1 MSQSAATM
9 RAAPA
14 AAPRAV
20 PARVRRLASRRRARV
35 APVAAGG
42 GLFGAARDLDV
53 ASAVADAKAL
63 ELELSRDVWKAVD
76 AATAAAT
83 DALQS
88 AAAASTS
95 SLAGAAS
102 DVAASAAARI
112 SAAVPDPVAERL
124 AAAVDAAA
132 AALPGDLAASA
143 GSLPALPALV
153 LAAVAAALARA
164 AAGGGGAGAG
174 MDEWAALAA
183 AEGGAEPAELREY
196 DPAAI
201 QRYFRRRPLT
211 FLRRTA
217 RSGASLG
224 SFGVKLWLDRK
235 VLGEEPSEARKAAV
249 DAKRAAQLRDLLVS
263 LGPTYVKL
271 GQVLSSRQDLLPKAY
286 ILELRTLQD
295 AVPPFDDAL
304 ARRILDAELGAANAK
319 KLALSAAPIASASL
333 GQVYK
338 GSISRSDGSTEAVA
352 VKVQRPGA
360 LAAISLDVGIIRS
373 FAEPWRRFK
382 GLNTDLE
389 SLVDEWGRRFVEE
402 LDYTREANN
411 GERFRLAMES
421 RPDLAGVVTAAPV
434 IKGASTRRVLTTGW
448 IDGQRLDTSE
458 EGDVP
463 RLCAVALASYL
474 AMLLDIGLLHADP
487 HPGNLFRTADGKLC
501 ILDWGLVTPVSPELS
516 TAILSF
522 IAHLVSKDFER
533 VPADLDAM
541 GFIPPGKRE
550 AMEDAGVASAI
561 GLLFSALAKGGGAEG
576 FRQELGLPDEDK
588 IKEIRKELKGVK
600 DMKLRR
606 EKFLEASGGAES
618 KVGQLTRDLEGIQEK
633 YGNIFQIPS
642 YFGYIL
648 RSFSVLE
655 GIGLASDKNYSIA
668 NECYPYV
675 ARRLLTDPSPETK
688 RALEQLLYGAEGP
701 KAALSVRRV
710 KQLAGAFGNY
720 SAMTGAPNGEGTTN
734 DGFERDVAV
743 ASTVAST
750 VVVGS
755 EKKTP
760 KLSKG
765 ARDALR
771 LAFDPA
777 GGPVQDILLRET
789 ARYAGASLSELAEAA
804 ASAPATA
811 FVLSLARAQQSVA
824 DTLGPNRPP
833 VPTAL
838 ELFQP
843 LSRAARQTEADRETL
858 RVAAELAELVS
869 SGKPPGAAKA
879 NGASYDKKESET
891 TWVDVPVFGEI
902 PVPTRTSPF
911 SPSLP
916 GAFGIDADLAR
927 ELLEMAPELAPGAQA
942 AALRLGSTLLD
953 QAAERVAEAETEERR
968 ARERERE
975 RS

>member
-1 MSQSAATM
+1 MAQSAAVM

-14 AAPRAV
+14 PPLRVVSARA
-20 PARVRRLASRRRARV
+20 RRLASRRRAPV

-53 ASAVADAKAL
+53 TSAVSDAKAL
-63 ELELSRDVWKAVD
+63 ELELSRDMWKAVD
-76 AATAAAT
+76 AATTAAT
-83 DALQS
+83 DALLS
-88 AAAASTS
+88 ATAATTS

-102 DVAASAAARI
+102 DAAISAAARL
-112 SAAVPDPVAERL
+112 SDAVPDPVAERIG
-124 AAAVDAAA
+124 AAVDAAA
-132 AALPGDLAASA
+132 AALPGDLFASA
-143 GSLPALPALV
+143 GALPGGALLV
-153 LAAVAAALARA
+153 VAVAAALARA
-164 AAGGGGAGAG
+164 VVGGGADVG
-174 MDEWAALAA
+174 MDEWGALAA
-183 AEGGAEPAELREY
+183 SEGDAEPAELREY
-196 DPAAI
+196 DPSAI
-201 QRYFRRRPLT
+201 RRYFKSRPLT

-217 RSGASLG
+217 RSGALLG
-224 SFGVKLWLDRK
+224 SFGFKLWLDRK
-235 VLGEEPSEARKAAV
+235 VLGEEPSETKKDAV
-249 DAKRAAQLRDLLVS
+249 DARRATQLRDLLVS

-319 KLALSAAPIASASL
+319 KLALSDAPIASASL
-333 GQVYK
+333 GQVYR
-338 GSISRSDGSTEAVA
+338 GSITRSDGSVEAVA

-389 SLVDEWGRRFVEE
+389 GLVDEWGRRFVEE
-402 LDYTREANN
+402 LDYGREAEN

-576 FRQELGLPDEDK
+576 FRQELGLPDEAK
-588 IKEIRKELKGVK
+588 IKEMRKELKGVK
-600 DMKLRR
+600 DMKVRR

-655 GIGLASDKNYSIA
+655 GIGLASDKSYSIA

-675 ARRLLTDPSPETK
+675 ARRLLTDPSPGTK

-710 KQLAGAFGNY
+710 KQLAGAFGTY
-720 SAMTGAPNGEGTTN
+720 SAITGAAAPSTARATADANGAANGSDATTGAA
-734 DGFERDVAV
+734 DPSSVSRSADAR
-743 ASTVAST
+743 SS
-750 VVVGS
+750 S
-755 EKKTP
+755 SR
-760 KLSKG
+760 KLSNG

-789 ARYAGASLSELAEAA
+789 ARYAGASLSELAEAVA
-804 ASAPATA
+804 AAPATA
-811 FVLSLARAQQSVA
+811 LALSLARAQQSVA
-824 DTLGPNRPP
+824 DNLGANRPP
-833 VPTAL
+833 VPTVL

-858 RVAAELAELVS
+858 RVAAELAELAR
-869 SGKPPGAAKA
+869 GLFPTDA
-879 NGASYDKKESET
+879 NDDTNDKNERET
-891 TWVDVPVFGEI
+891 TWVDAPVFGE
-902 PVPTRTSPF
+902 VP
-911 SPSLP
+911 LP
-916 GAFGIDADLAR
+916 NAPQSAIAFDPELAR
-927 ELLEMAPELAPGAQA
+927 ELFELAPELAPGAQA
-942 AALRLGSTLLD
+942 AALRLGATLLD
-953 QAAERVAEAETEERR
+953 QAAERVAAAEAEEERG
-968 ARERERE
+968 ALQ

>member
-1 MSQSAATM
+1 
-9 RAAPA
+9 
-14 AAPRAV
+14 
-20 PARVRRLASRRRARV
+20 
-35 APVAAGG
+35 
-42 GLFGAARDLDV
+42 
-53 ASAVADAKAL
+53 
-63 ELELSRDVWKAVD
+63 
-76 AATAAAT
+76 
-83 DALQS
+83 
-88 AAAASTS
+88 
-95 SLAGAAS
+95 
-102 DVAASAAARI
+102 
-112 SAAVPDPVAERL
+112 
-124 AAAVDAAA
+124 
-132 AALPGDLAASA
+132 
-143 GSLPALPALV
+143 
-153 LAAVAAALARA
+153 
-164 AAGGGGAGAG
+164 
-174 MDEWAALAA
+174 
-183 AEGGAEPAELREY
+183 
-196 DPAAI
+196 
-201 QRYFRRRPLT
+201 
-211 FLRRTA
+211 
-217 RSGASLG
+217 
-224 SFGVKLWLDRK
+224 
-235 VLGEEPSEARKAAV
+235 
-249 DAKRAAQLRDLLVS
+249 
-263 LGPTYVKL
+263 
-271 GQVLSSRQDLLPKAY
+271 
-286 ILELRTLQD
+286 
-295 AVPPFDDAL
+295 
-304 ARRILDAELGAANAK
+304 
-319 KLALSAAPIASASL
+319 
-333 GQVYK
+333 
-338 GSISRSDGSTEAVA
+338 
-352 VKVQRPGA
+352 
-360 LAAISLDVGIIRS
+360 
-373 FAEPWRRFK
+373 
-382 GLNTDLE
+382 
-389 SLVDEWGRRFVEE
+389 
-402 LDYTREANN
+402 
-411 GERFRLAMES
+411 
-421 RPDLAGVVTAAPV
+421 
-434 IKGASTRRVLTTGW
+434 
-448 IDGQRLDTSE
+448 
-458 EGDVP
+458 
-463 RLCAVALASYL
+463 
-474 AMLLDIGLLHADP
+474 
-487 HPGNLFRTADGKLC
+487 
-501 ILDWGLVTPVSPELS
+501 
-516 TAILSF
+516 
-522 IAHLVSKDFER
+522 
-533 VPADLDAM
+533 M

-720 SAMTGAPNGEGTTN
+720 SAMTGAPNGEGDD

-879 NGASYDKKESET
+879 NGASYDEKESET

-902 PVPTRTSPF
+902 PVPTRTSLS

-916 GAFGIDADLAR
+916 SAFGIDADLAR

>member
-53 ASAVADAKAL
+53 ASTVADAKAL

-143 GSLPALPALV
+143 GSLPALPALL

-183 AEGGAEPAELREY
+183 AEGDAEPAELREY

-217 RSGASLG
+217 RSGALLG
-224 SFGVKLWLDRK
+224 SFGFKLWLDRK

-304 ARRILDAELGAANAK
+304 ARRILDAELGVANAK

-448 IDGQRLDTSE
+448 IEGQRLDTSE

-541 GFIPPGKRE
+541 GFIPAGKRE

-600 DMKLRR
+600 DMKMRR

-720 SAMTGAPNGEGTTN
+720 SAMTGAPNGGG
-734 DGFERDVAV
+734 DDDDLERDG
-743 ASTVAST
+743 SEK
-750 VVVGS
+750 GS

-869 SGKPPGAAKA
+869 SGEPRGAKA
-879 NGASYDKKESET
+879 NGASRDEKESET

-902 PVPTRTSPF
+902 PVPTRA

-916 GAFGIDADLAR
+916 SAFGIDADLAR

>member
-1 MSQSAATM
+1 M
-9 RAAPA
+9 
-14 AAPRAV
+14 
-20 PARVRRLASRRRARV
+20 PARARRLASRRRAPV
-35 APVAAGG
+35 APVSAGG
-42 GLFGAARDLDV
+42 GLFGATRDLDV

-88 AAAASTS
+88 ATAATTS
-95 SLAGAAS
+95 SLVGATS

-112 SAAVPDPVAERL
+112 VNAVPDPLAERL

-132 AALPGDLAASA
+132 AALPSDLVASS
-143 GSLPALPALV
+143 GSLPTGALL
-153 LAAVAAALARA
+153 LAAVAAALARLVS
-164 AAGGGGAGAG
+164 GGGADAG

-183 AEGGAEPAELREY
+183 SEGDDEPAELREY
-196 DPAAI
+196 DPSAI
-201 QRYFRRRPLT
+201 QKYFKSRPLT
-211 FLRRTA
+211 LLKRTA
-217 RSGASLG
+217 RSGALLG
-224 SFGVKLWLDRK
+224 SFGLKLWLDRK
-235 VLGEEPSEARKAAV
+235 MLGDEPSESKKDAV
-249 DAKRAAQLRDLLVS
+249 DKKRAAQLRLTLVS

-286 ILELRTLQD
+286 IMELRTLQD

-319 KLALSAAPIASASL
+319 KLALSSAPIASASL

-338 GSISRSDGSTEAVA
+338 GSIARSDGSSEAVA

-360 LAAISLDVGIIRS
+360 LAAISLDIGIIRS

-389 SLVDEWGRRFVEE
+389 GLVDEWGRRFVEE
-402 LDYTREANN
+402 LDYRREAAN
-411 GERFRLAMES
+411 GERFRVAMES

-463 RLCAVALASYL
+463 RLCAVALAAYL

-522 IAHLVSKDFER
+522 IAHLVSKDFEK

-541 GFIPPGKRE
+541 GFIPNGKRD

-576 FRQELGLPDEDK
+576 FRAELGLPDEAK

-600 DMKLRR
+600 DMKVRR

-618 KVGQLTRDLEGIQEK
+618 KVGQLTRDLEGIQER

-675 ARRLLTDPSPETK
+675 ARRLLTDDSPETK
-688 RALEQLLYGAEGP
+688 RALEQLLYGAQGP
-701 KAALSVRRV
+701 TAALSVRRV

-720 SAMTGAPNGEGTTN
+720 SAMTGPPATSYDATGVTN
-734 DGFERDVAV
+734 LSD
-743 ASTVAST
+743 
-750 VVVGS
+750 S
-755 EKKTP
+755 EKTNIEKGST
-760 KLSKG
+760 KLSSG
-765 ARDALR
+765 AKEALR
-771 LAFDPA
+771 LAFDPK

-789 ARYAGASLSELAEAA
+789 ARYVGASVSELAEAA

-811 FVLSLARAQQSVA
+811 FVLSLARAQQNVA
-824 DTLGPNRPP
+824 DGLGSNRPP
-833 VPTAL
+833 LPTAL
-838 ELFQP
+838 ELF
-843 LSRAARQTEADRETL
+843 STFGRAARQTEADRETL
-858 RVAAELAELVS
+858 RVANELAELFGS
-869 SGKPPGAAKA
+869 ALPAERAEP
-879 NGASYDKKESET
+879 ASNAEREQT
-891 TWVDVPVFGEI
+891 TWVEVPVLGE
-902 PVPTRTSPF
+902 VPLPSPTS
-911 SPSLP
+911 SS
-916 GAFGIDADLAR
+916 AFAFDAELAR

-942 AALRLGSTLLD
+942 AALRLGATMLD
-953 QAAERVAEAETEERR
+953 QAAERVAAAETEERL
-968 ARERERE
+968 AALERER
-975 RS
+975 

>member
-132 AALPGDLAASA
+132 AALPGELAASA
-143 GSLPALPALV
+143 GSLPALPALL
-153 LAAVAAALARA
+153 LATVAAALARA

-183 AEGGAEPAELREY
+183 SEGDDEPAELREY
-196 DPAAI
+196 DPSAI
-201 QRYFRRRPLT
+201 QKYFKSRPLT
-211 FLRRTA
+211 LLKRTA
-217 RSGASLG
+217 RSGALLG
-224 SFGVKLWLDRK
+224 SFGLKLWLDRK
-235 VLGEEPSEARKAAV
+235 MLGDEPSESKKDAV
-249 DAKRAAQLRDLLVS
+249 DKKRAAQLRLTLVS

-286 ILELRTLQD
+286 IMELRTLQD

-319 KLALSAAPIASASL
+319 KLALSSAPIASASL

-338 GSISRSDGSTEAVA
+338 GSIKRSDGSSEAVA

-360 LAAISLDVGIIRS
+360 LAAISLDIGIIRS

-389 SLVDEWGRRFVEE
+389 GLVDEWGRRFVEE
-402 LDYTREANN
+402 LDYGREAAN
-411 GERFRLAMES
+411 GERFRVAMES

-463 RLCAVALASYL
+463 RLCAVALAAYL

-522 IAHLVSKDFER
+522 IAHLVSKDFEK

-541 GFIPPGKRE
+541 GFIPNGKRE

-576 FRQELGLPDEDK
+576 FRAELGLPDEAK

-618 KVGQLTRDLEGIQEK
+618 KVGQLTRDLEGIQER

-720 SAMTGAPNGEGTTN
+720 SAMTGAPNGEGDD

-869 SGKPPGAAKA
+869 SGEPRASKA
-879 NGASYDKKESET
+879 NAASYDAKESET

-902 PVPTRTSPF
+902 PVPTRA

>member
-1 MSQSAATM
+1 MLVCCACTYSAGHSRPTTAHKTNRATGC
-9 RAAPA
+9 
-14 AAPRAV
+14 
-20 PARVRRLASRRRARV
+20 RAR
-35 APVAAGG
+35 
-42 GLFGAARDLDV
+42 
-53 ASAVADAKAL
+53 
-63 ELELSRDVWKAVD
+63 W
-76 AATAAAT
+76 
-83 DALQS
+83 
-88 AAAASTS
+88 
-95 SLAGAAS
+95 
-102 DVAASAAARI
+102 
-112 SAAVPDPVAERL
+112 
-124 AAAVDAAA
+124 
-132 AALPGDLAASA
+132 
-143 GSLPALPALV
+143 
-153 LAAVAAALARA
+153 
-164 AAGGGGAGAG
+164 
-174 MDEWAALAA
+174 
-183 AEGGAEPAELREY
+183 
-196 DPAAI
+196 
-201 QRYFRRRPLT
+201 YFRRRPLT

-217 RSGASLG
+217 RSGALLG

-600 DMKLRR
+600 DMKMRR

-720 SAMTGAPNGEGTTN
+720 SAMTGAPNGEGDD

-755 EKKTP
+755 EKKTRGA

-869 SGKPPGAAKA
+869 SGKPPGDAKA
-879 NGASYDKKESET
+879 NGASYDEKESET

-902 PVPTRTSPF
+902 PVPTRTSL
-911 SPSLP
+911 SRPSLP
-916 GAFGIDADLAR
+916 SAFGIDADLAR

>member
-1 MSQSAATM
+1 MAQSAAVI

-14 AAPRAV
+14 APRRAV
-20 PARVRRLASRRRARV
+20 PARARRLASRRRAPV
-35 APVAAGG
+35 APVSAGG
-42 GLFGAARDLDV
+42 GLFGATRDLDV

-88 AAAASTS
+88 ATAATTS
-95 SLAGAAS
+95 SLAGATS

-112 SAAVPDPVAERL
+112 VNAVPDPVAERL

-132 AALPGDLAASA
+132 AALPSDLVASS
-143 GSLPALPALV
+143 GSLPTGALL
-153 LAAVAAALARA
+153 LAAVAAALARLVS
-164 AAGGGGAGAG
+164 GGGADAG

-183 AEGGAEPAELREY
+183 SEGDDEPAELREY
-196 DPAAI
+196 DPSAI
-201 QRYFRRRPLT
+201 QKYFKSRPLT
-211 FLRRTA
+211 LLKRTA
-217 RSGASLG
+217 RSGALLG
-224 SFGVKLWLDRK
+224 SFGLKLWLDRK
-235 VLGEEPSEARKAAV
+235 MLGDEPSETKKDAV
-249 DAKRAAQLRDLLVS
+249 DKKRAAQLRDVLVS

-286 ILELRTLQD
+286 IMELRTLQD

-319 KLALSAAPIASASL
+319 KLALSASPIASASL

-338 GSISRSDGSTEAVA
+338 GSIARSDGSVEAVA

-360 LAAISLDVGIIRS
+360 LAAISLDIGIIRS

-389 SLVDEWGRRFVEE
+389 GLVDEWGRRFVEE
-402 LDYTREANN
+402 LDYRREAAN
-411 GERFRLAMES
+411 GERFRVAMAS

-434 IKGASTRRVLTTGW
+434 IEGASTRRVLTTGW

-463 RLCAVALASYL
+463 RLCAVALAAYL

-522 IAHLVSKDFER
+522 IAHLVSKDFEK

-576 FRQELGLPDEDK
+576 FRAELGLPDEAK

-600 DMKLRR
+600 DMKVRR

-618 KVGQLTRDLEGIQEK
+618 KVGQLTRDLEGIQER

-675 ARRLLTDPSPETK
+675 ARRLLTDSSPETK
-688 RALEQLLYGAEGP
+688 RALEQLLYGAQGP

-720 SAMTGAPNGEGTTN
+720 SAMTGAATGKSPSRDDTGGE
-734 DGFERDVAV
+734 
-743 ASTVAST
+743 
-750 VVVGS
+750 
-755 EKKTP
+755 EKNIEKSK
-760 KLSKG
+760 KLSSG
-765 ARDALR
+765 AREALR

-789 ARYAGASLSELAEAA
+789 ARYVGASVSELAEAA

-811 FVLSLARAQQSVA
+811 FVLSLARAQQNVV
-824 DTLGPNRPP
+824 DRLGSNRPP

-838 ELFQP
+838 ELFAP
-843 LSRAARQTEADRETL
+843 FGRAARQTEADRETL
-858 RVAAELAELVS
+858 RVANELAELFGS
-869 SGKPPGAAKA
+869 ALPAEPAEPGS
-879 NGASYDKKESET
+879 ASNAERERT
-891 TWVDVPVFGEI
+891 TWVEVPVLGE
-902 PVPTRTSPF
+902 VPL
-911 SPSLP
+911 PSAASSS
-916 GAFGIDADLAR
+916 AFAFDAELAR

-942 AALRLGSTLLD
+942 AALRLGATMLD
-953 QAAERVAEAETEERR
+953 QAAERVAAAETEERL
-968 ARERERE
+968 AALERER
-975 RS
+975 

>member
-1 MSQSAATM
+1 
-9 RAAPA
+9 
-14 AAPRAV
+14 
-20 PARVRRLASRRRARV
+20 L
-35 APVAAGG
+35 
-42 GLFGAARDLDV
+42 
-53 ASAVADAKAL
+53 
-63 ELELSRDVWKAVD
+63 
-76 AATAAAT
+76 
-83 DALQS
+83 
-88 AAAASTS
+88 
-95 SLAGAAS
+95 
-102 DVAASAAARI
+102 
-112 SAAVPDPVAERL
+112 AERL

-132 AALPGDLAASA
+132 AALPSDLVASS
-143 GSLPALPALV
+143 GSLPTGALL
-153 LAAVAAALARA
+153 LAAVAAALARLVS
-164 AAGGGGAGAG
+164 GGGADAG

-183 AEGGAEPAELREY
+183 AEGDAEPAELREY

-217 RSGASLG
+217 RSGALLG

-720 SAMTGAPNGEGTTN
+720 SAMTGAPNGEGDD

-879 NGASYDKKESET
+879 NGASYDEKESET

-902 PVPTRTSPF
+902 PVPTRTSLS

-916 GAFGIDADLAR
+916 SAFGIDADLAR

>member
-1 MSQSAATM
+1 MAQSAAVM

-14 AAPRAV
+14 APLRVV
-20 PARVRRLASRRRARV
+20 PARARRLASRRRAPV

-53 ASAVADAKAL
+53 ASALADAKAL

-83 DALQS
+83 DALLS
-88 AAAASTS
+88 VTAATTS

-102 DVAASAAARI
+102 DVATSAAARF
-112 SAAVPDPVAERL
+112 ADAVPDPVAERIG
-124 AAAVDAAA
+124 AAVDAAA
-132 AALPGDLAASA
+132 AALPGDLLASA
-143 GSLPALPALV
+143 GALPGGAL
-153 LAAVAAALARA
+153 LAVAVAAALTRSLVP
-164 AAGGGGAGAG
+164 GGADAG

-183 AEGGAEPAELREY
+183 SEGDAEPAELREY
-196 DPAAI
+196 DPSAI
-201 QRYFRRRPLT
+201 QRYFKSRPLT

-217 RSGASLG
+217 RSGALLG
-224 SFGVKLWLDRK
+224 SFGFKLWLDRK
-235 VLGEEPSEARKAAV
+235 VLGEEPSEAKKDAV
-249 DAKRAAQLRDLLVS
+249 DVRRAAQLRDLLVS

-319 KLALSAAPIASASL
+319 KLSLSEAPIASASL

-338 GSISRSDGSTEAVA
+338 GSIARADGSVEAVA

-389 SLVDEWGRRFVEE
+389 GLVDEWGRRFVEE
-402 LDYTREANN
+402 LDYGREAAN
-411 GERFRLAMES
+411 GERFRLAMER

-576 FRQELGLPDEDK
+576 FRAELGLPDEDK

-600 DMKLRR
+600 DMKVRR

-688 RALEQLLYGAEGP
+688 KALEQLLYGAEGP

-710 KQLAGAFGNY
+710 KQLANAFGNY
-720 SAMTGAPNGEGTTN
+720 SAITGPRDGASANGTLPETVGETGSTTTRVS
-734 DGFERDVAV
+734 DDPSSSSSSVSRQST
-743 ASTVAST
+743 ASR
-750 VVVGS
+750 GS
-755 EKKTP
+755 SEAP
-760 KLSKG
+760 KLSNG

-789 ARYAGASLSELAEAA
+789 ARFAGASLSELAETA

-811 FVLSLARAQQSVA
+811 FVLSLARAQQNVA
-824 DTLGPNRPP
+824 DGLGSNRPP

-858 RVAAELAELVS
+858 RVAAELAELAR
-869 SGKPPGAAKA
+869 GLGPKA
-879 NGASYDKKESET
+879 DDEGDRERQT
-891 TWVDVPVFGEI
+891 TFLELPVVGEVPVPNI
-902 PVPTRTSPF
+902 NATQS
-911 SPSLP
+911 
-916 GAFGIDADLAR
+916 AFAFDPELAR
-927 ELLEMAPELAPGAQA
+927 ELFELAPELAPGAQA
-942 AALRLGSTLLD
+942 AALRLGATLLD
-953 QAAERVAEAETEERR
+953 QAAERVAAAEETEERR
-968 ARERERE
+968 ALE